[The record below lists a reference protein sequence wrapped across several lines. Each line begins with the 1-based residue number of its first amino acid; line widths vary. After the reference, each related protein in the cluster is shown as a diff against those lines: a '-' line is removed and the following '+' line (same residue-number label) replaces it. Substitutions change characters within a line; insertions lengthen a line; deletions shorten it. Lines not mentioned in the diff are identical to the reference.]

1 MFLQRMKTGRRFK
14 RHKRFHKKFKRVFT
28 GLPKNLFTNNNLA
41 TYDVSTTDI
50 IDSGSTVN
58 LLFVPQRTN
67 NSFQDRHGDRTVIRS
82 FRLLYTIKPGT
93 LQLTNQW
100 VRITVFWDNQPNNAF
115 PSAPLPFAAFT
126 VTSLPDPQ
134 FTQRFRILFDRQV
147 LISPTNFESAAMI
160 TGDLFK
166 KNLALTSVFTANAGG
181 IGDIQSGALNMLVIG
196 DTANGA
202 NANLVMTFS
211 SRCKFD
217 P

>member
-1 MFLQRMKTGRRFK
+1 MFLQRMKAGRRFK
-14 RHKRFHKKFKRVFT
+14 RGKRFHKKSRKVFT

-41 TYDVSTTDI
+41 TYDVATTDI
-50 IDSGSTVN
+50 MDNSTTVN

-100 VRITVFWDNQPNNAF
+100 VRITVYWDNQPNNAF
-115 PSAPLPFAAFT
+115 PSGPLPFAALT

-134 FTQRFRILFDRQV
+134 FTQRFRILYDRQIM
-147 LISPTNFESAAMI
+147 ISSTNFENAAMI

-166 KNLALTSVFTANAGG
+166 KKLALTTVFTANAGG
-181 IGDIQSGALNMLVIG
+181 IGDIQSGALNMIVIG
-196 DTANGA
+196 DTVNGA
-202 NANLVMTFS
+202 NANPVMTFS